1 MKISE
6 KQLRNIISESV
17 KRVLM
22 EFDSDDY
29 DENPWDF
36 MEIPNCESTAGFYYN
51 PYSENLDILH
61 GEQDGAAYIE
71 FKSNDFPYAY
81 SYDNGYGDG
90 WNSPREYEEDCGACN
105 GDFEYWNGWVP
116 KDIEDRKEEIEARFV
131 ELHKKDIID
140 ELTNNATF
148 S

>member
-6 KQLRNIISESV
+6 KQLRNLISESV

-22 EFDSDDY
+22 EFNSDDY
-29 DENPWDF
+29 YENPWDF
-36 MEIPNCESTAGFYYN
+36 IEIPNCESTTGFYYN

-71 FKSNDFPYAY
+71 LKSNDFPDAY

-90 WNSPREYEEDCGACN
+90 WNSPREYNEDCCVCG
-105 GDFEYWNGWVP
+105 GDFEYWDGWVP
-116 KDIEDRKEEIEARFV
+116 EELEDRQEEIEARFV